1 MKLQT
6 RLTALVSAIIILIS
20 AAIGLFAI
28 SITENNEVGRVD
40 SILNSAVNQLG
51 ITQDDPLSLA
61 LLLADQSD
69 LKFTV
74 SYISAAREITALNQ
88 SSGDL
93 PEVPVDQDL
102 SAALSEG
109 ITLKTDGLNRI
120 RAVELPDD
128 EFLVL
133 SVSLAEI
140 SAAKSQ
146 NVRYL
151 FIFTLVMVLFG
162 TAVSNYLFR
171 RDNELNEVVNSLQ
184 KNQENMREF
193 LGDASHELRTPLT
206 VIKGYVELLGKNKA
220 AEPARTAE
228 YYERIAHE
236 IERMQS
242 LINDLLFIAELEDQ
256 APIEPEIINFSREVA
271 HLSNDLKTL
280 QPSRPIETKIQP
292 GILVNI
298 SHNYAQQMLAN
309 IFANL
314 RRHTP
319 EDSQVLIDL
328 ATAGNKAVLTI
339 SDAGS
344 GLPEEVYKSGI
355 QYFQRFDRSRSRES
369 GGSGLGMTIMKRI
382 IENANGSIELRQSQ
396 FGGLEIKITLPISR
410 DWWDY
415 WIKIHIMTSTY
426 LNSLKNKSEIH
437 IELVCLGNICRSPMA
452 AAVLHNKSRDLTRPK
467 FLVSSSGTSVWHK
480 GEGASPSSVKVWE
493 SAGYKYEHVSRP
505 FSMDLFDQRDLI
517 LTMDLTNR
525 SDVLKSARNQAD
537 INKVMMLRSFDPKLI
552 SLDTTTPDA
561 ELLQV
566 PDPWGQEITAYREV
580 FQIIDSAIDGLIQ
593 YFKD

>member
-40 SILNSAVNQLG
+40 SILASAVNQLVD
-51 ITQDDPLSLA
+51 TQDDPLSLA
-61 LLLADQSD
+61 LLLAEQSD

-74 SYISAAREITALNQ
+74 SYISAVREITPLNQ

-93 PEVPVDQDL
+93 QDVPNDQDL
-102 SAALSEG
+102 LASLSG
-109 ITLKTDGLNRI
+109 GVTLDIDGDNRI
-120 RAVELPDD
+120 RTIELPDN

-133 SVSLAEI
+133 SVSLADI
-140 SAAKSQ
+140 KTAKSQ
-146 NVRYL
+146 NIRYL
-151 FIFTLVMVLFG
+151 FLFTLAMVLLG

-171 RDNELNEVVNSLQ
+171 RDNQLNEVVNSLQ

-206 VIKGYVELLGKNKA
+206 VIKGYVEILSKNQ
-220 AEPARTAE
+220 TADGAKTVE
-228 YYERIAHE
+228 YYERVSHE

-242 LINDLLFIAELEDQ
+242 LINDLLLIAELEDK
-256 APIEPEIINFSREVA
+256 APTAPEIINFSREVA

-280 QPSRPIETKIQP
+280 QPTRPIETNIEP

-298 SHNYAQQMLAN
+298 YQNYAQQMLAN

-319 EDSQVLIDL
+319 ENSQVLIVL
-328 ATAGNKAVLTI
+328 ATAGNKAVFTI
-339 SDAGS
+339 SDAGP

-382 IENANGSIELRQSQ
+382 VENAGGSIELSKSE
-396 FGGLEIKITLPISR
+396 FGGLKIEINLPISR
-410 DWWDY
+410 D
-415 WIKIHIMTSTY
+415 
-426 LNSLKNKSEIH
+426 
-437 IELVCLGNICRSPMA
+437 
-452 AAVLHNKSRDLTRPK
+452 
-467 FLVSSSGTSVWHK
+467 
-480 GEGASPSSVKVWE
+480 
-493 SAGYKYEHVSRP
+493 
-505 FSMDLFDQRDLI
+505 
-517 LTMDLTNR
+517 
-525 SDVLKSARNQAD
+525 
-537 INKVMMLRSFDPKLI
+537 
-552 SLDTTTPDA
+552 
-561 ELLQV
+561 
-566 PDPWGQEITAYREV
+566 
-580 FQIIDSAIDGLIQ
+580 
-593 YFKD
+593 

>member
-40 SILNSAVNQLG
+40 SILTSAVNQLVD
-51 ITQDDPLSLA
+51 TQDDPLSLA

-93 PEVPVDQDL
+93 QGVPNDQYL
-102 SAALSEG
+102 LASLSEG
-109 ITLKTDGLNRI
+109 KTLNTDGMNRI
-120 RAVELPDD
+120 RGLQLPDD

-133 SVSLAEI
+133 SVSLADI
-140 SAAKSQ
+140 KTAKSQ
-146 NVRYL
+146 NIRYL
-151 FIFTLVMVLFG
+151 FLFTLAMVLLG
-162 TAVSNYLFR
+162 IAVSNYLFR

-184 KNQENMREF
+184 KNQDSMREF

-206 VIKGYVELLGKNKA
+206 VIKGYVELLSKNQISDLTK
-220 AEPARTAE
+220 TAE
-228 YYERIAHE
+228 YYARVGHE

-242 LINDLLFIAELEDQ
+242 LINDLLLIAELEDQ
-256 APIEPEIINFSREVA
+256 APIAPEIINFSREVA

-280 QPSRPIETKIQP
+280 QPERPIETRIEP

-319 EDSQVLIDL
+319 EDSQVLIVL

-344 GLPEEVYKSGI
+344 GLPDEVYKSGI

-382 IENANGSIELRQSQ
+382 IENAEGTITLRKSE
-396 FGGLEIKITLPISR
+396 FGGLEI
-410 DWWDY
+410 
-415 WIKIHIMTSTY
+415 
-426 LNSLKNKSEIH
+426 E
-437 IELVCLGNICRSPMA
+437 
-452 AAVLHNKSRDLTRPK
+452 
-467 FLVSSSGTSVWHK
+467 
-480 GEGASPSSVKVWE
+480 
-493 SAGYKYEHVSRP
+493 
-505 FSMDLFDQRDLI
+505 
-517 LTMDLTNR
+517 
-525 SDVLKSARNQAD
+525 
-537 INKVMMLRSFDPKLI
+537 I
-552 SLDTTTPDA
+552 SLP
-561 ELLQV
+561 V
-566 PDPWGQEITAYREV
+566 NRG
-580 FQIIDSAIDGLIQ
+580 
-593 YFKD
+593 

>member
-40 SILNSAVNQLG
+40 SILASAVNQLVD
-51 ITQDDPLSLA
+51 TDDDPLSLA

-74 SYISAAREITALNQ
+74 SYISAAREITSLNQ

-93 PEVPVDQDL
+93 QGVPNDQDL
-102 SAALSEG
+102 SAATAEG
-109 ITLKTDGLNRI
+109 LTLQIDRVNRI
-120 RAVELPDD
+120 RAIELPDD

-133 SVSLAEI
+133 SVSLADI
-140 SAAKSQ
+140 KTAKSQ
-146 NVRYL
+146 NIRYL
-151 FIFTLVMVLFG
+151 FLFTLAMVLLG

-184 KNQENMREF
+184 KNQDSMREF

-206 VIKGYVELLGKNKA
+206 VIKGYVELLSKNQISDVTK
-220 AEPARTAE
+220 TAE
-228 YYERIAHE
+228 YYGRVSHE

-242 LINDLLFIAELEDQ
+242 LINDLLLIAELEDQ
-256 APIEPEIINFSREVA
+256 TPEIINFSREVA

-280 QPSRPIETKIQP
+280 QPMRPIETRIEP

-319 EDSQVLIDL
+319 EDSQVLIVL

-339 SDAGS
+339 SDAGP
-344 GLPEEVYKSGI
+344 GLPDEVYKSGI

-382 IENANGSIELRQSQ
+382 IENASGAIELGKSE
-396 FGGLEIKITLPISR
+396 FGGLKIEINLPISR
-410 DWWDY
+410 D
-415 WIKIHIMTSTY
+415 
-426 LNSLKNKSEIH
+426 
-437 IELVCLGNICRSPMA
+437 
-452 AAVLHNKSRDLTRPK
+452 
-467 FLVSSSGTSVWHK
+467 
-480 GEGASPSSVKVWE
+480 
-493 SAGYKYEHVSRP
+493 
-505 FSMDLFDQRDLI
+505 
-517 LTMDLTNR
+517 
-525 SDVLKSARNQAD
+525 
-537 INKVMMLRSFDPKLI
+537 
-552 SLDTTTPDA
+552 
-561 ELLQV
+561 
-566 PDPWGQEITAYREV
+566 
-580 FQIIDSAIDGLIQ
+580 
-593 YFKD
+593 

>member
-40 SILNSAVNQLG
+40 SILNSAVNQLA

-93 PEVPVDQDL
+93 LGVPGDQDL

-109 ITLKTDGLNRI
+109 ITLKTDELNRI
-120 RAVELPDD
+120 RAIELPDD

-146 NVRYL
+146 NIRYL
-151 FIFTLVMVLFG
+151 FIFTLAMVLLG
-162 TAVSNYLFR
+162 IGVSNYLFR

-206 VIKGYVELLGKNKA
+206 VIKGYVELLGKNQA
-220 AEPARTAE
+220 SEPAKTAE

-242 LINDLLFIAELEDQ
+242 LINDLLLIAELEDQ
-256 APIEPEIINFSREVA
+256 GPIEPEIINFSREVA
-271 HLSNDLKTL
+271 HLSNDLKML
-280 QPSRPIETKIQP
+280 QTSRPIETKIEP

-319 EDSQVLIDL
+319 EDSQVLIEL
-328 ATAGNKAVLTI
+328 VTVGNKAVLTI

-382 IENANGSIELRQSQ
+382 IENANGLIELRKSQ

-410 DWWDY
+410 D
-415 WIKIHIMTSTY
+415 
-426 LNSLKNKSEIH
+426 
-437 IELVCLGNICRSPMA
+437 
-452 AAVLHNKSRDLTRPK
+452 
-467 FLVSSSGTSVWHK
+467 
-480 GEGASPSSVKVWE
+480 
-493 SAGYKYEHVSRP
+493 
-505 FSMDLFDQRDLI
+505 
-517 LTMDLTNR
+517 
-525 SDVLKSARNQAD
+525 
-537 INKVMMLRSFDPKLI
+537 
-552 SLDTTTPDA
+552 
-561 ELLQV
+561 
-566 PDPWGQEITAYREV
+566 
-580 FQIIDSAIDGLIQ
+580 
-593 YFKD
+593 

>member
-1 MKLQT
+1 MRLQT

-40 SILNSAVNQLG
+40 SILNSAVNQLV

-74 SYISAAREITALNQ
+74 SYISAAREITSLNQ

-93 PEVPVDQDL
+93 LGVPSDQDL
-102 SAALSEG
+102 AASVSEG
-109 ITLKTDGLNRI
+109 ITLKTDEINRI
-120 RAVELPDD
+120 RTVKLPDD
-128 EFLVL
+128 EYLVL
-133 SVSLAEI
+133 SVSLSDI
-140 SAAKSQ
+140 KTAKSQ
-146 NVRYL
+146 NIRYL
-151 FIFTLVMVLFG
+151 FIFTLAMVLLG
-162 TAVSNYLFR
+162 IAVSNYLFR

-184 KNQENMREF
+184 KNQDNMREF

-206 VIKGYVELLGKNKA
+206 VIKGYVELLNQDQASGATKN
-220 AEPARTAE
+220 TE

-242 LINDLLFIAELEDQ
+242 LINDLLLIAELEDQ
-256 APIEPEIINFSREVA
+256 APIELEIINFSREVA
-271 HLSNDLKTL
+271 HLSHDLKTL
-280 QPSRPIETKIQP
+280 QANRPIETNIEP

-319 EDSQVLIDL
+319 EDSEVLIEL
-328 ATAGNKAVLTI
+328 ATVGNKAVLTI

-344 GLPEEVYKSGI
+344 GLPDEVYKSGI

-382 IENANGSIELRQSQ
+382 IENANGSIELRKSQ

-410 DWWDY
+410 D
-415 WIKIHIMTSTY
+415 
-426 LNSLKNKSEIH
+426 
-437 IELVCLGNICRSPMA
+437 
-452 AAVLHNKSRDLTRPK
+452 
-467 FLVSSSGTSVWHK
+467 
-480 GEGASPSSVKVWE
+480 
-493 SAGYKYEHVSRP
+493 
-505 FSMDLFDQRDLI
+505 
-517 LTMDLTNR
+517 
-525 SDVLKSARNQAD
+525 
-537 INKVMMLRSFDPKLI
+537 
-552 SLDTTTPDA
+552 
-561 ELLQV
+561 
-566 PDPWGQEITAYREV
+566 
-580 FQIIDSAIDGLIQ
+580 
-593 YFKD
+593 

>member
-1 MKLQT
+1 LQT

-40 SILNSAVNQLG
+40 SILASAVNQLVD
-51 ITQDDPLSLA
+51 TDDDPLSLA

-74 SYISAAREITALNQ
+74 SYISAAREITSLNQ

-93 PEVPVDQDL
+93 QSVPSDQDL
-102 SAALSEG
+102 SAAMAEG
-109 ITLKTDGLNRI
+109 STLEIDGINRI
-120 RAVELPDD
+120 RAIALPDD

-133 SVSLAEI
+133 SVSLADI
-140 SAAKSQ
+140 KTAKSQ
-146 NVRYL
+146 NIRYL
-151 FIFTLVMVLFG
+151 FLFTLAMVLLG

-184 KNQENMREF
+184 KNQDSMREF

-206 VIKGYVELLGKNKA
+206 VIKGYVELLSKNQISDVTK
-220 AEPARTAE
+220 TAE
-228 YYERIAHE
+228 YYGRVSHE

-242 LINDLLFIAELEDQ
+242 LINDLLLIAELEDQ
-256 APIEPEIINFSREVA
+256 TPIAPEIINFSREVA

-280 QPSRPIETKIQP
+280 QPMRPIETRIEP

-319 EDSQVLIDL
+319 EDSQVLIVL

-339 SDAGS
+339 SDGGP
-344 GLPEEVYKSGI
+344 GLPDEVYKSGI

-382 IENANGSIELRQSQ
+382 IENASGAIELGKSE
-396 FGGLEIKITLPISR
+396 FGGLKIEINLPISR
-410 DWWDY
+410 D
-415 WIKIHIMTSTY
+415 
-426 LNSLKNKSEIH
+426 
-437 IELVCLGNICRSPMA
+437 
-452 AAVLHNKSRDLTRPK
+452 
-467 FLVSSSGTSVWHK
+467 
-480 GEGASPSSVKVWE
+480 
-493 SAGYKYEHVSRP
+493 
-505 FSMDLFDQRDLI
+505 
-517 LTMDLTNR
+517 
-525 SDVLKSARNQAD
+525 
-537 INKVMMLRSFDPKLI
+537 
-552 SLDTTTPDA
+552 
-561 ELLQV
+561 
-566 PDPWGQEITAYREV
+566 
-580 FQIIDSAIDGLIQ
+580 
-593 YFKD
+593 

>member
-6 RLTALVSAIIILIS
+6 RLTALVSAIIILVS

-40 SILNSAVNQLG
+40 SILASAVNQLVD
-51 ITQDDPLSLA
+51 TQDDPLSLA

-93 PEVPVDQDL
+93 DGVPTDQDL
-102 SAALSEG
+102 SAARAEG
-109 ITLKTDGLNRI
+109 LTLDIDGVNRI
-120 RAVELPDD
+120 RAIALPDD

-133 SVSLAEI
+133 SVSLADI
-140 SAAKSQ
+140 KTAKSQ
-146 NVRYL
+146 NIRYL
-151 FIFTLVMVLFG
+151 FLFTLAMVLLG

-184 KNQENMREF
+184 KNQDSMREF

-206 VIKGYVELLGKNKA
+206 VIKGYVELLSKNQISDLTK
-220 AEPARTAE
+220 TAE
-228 YYERIAHE
+228 YYERVGHE

-242 LINDLLFIAELEDQ
+242 LINDLLLIAELEDQ
-256 APIEPEIINFSREVA
+256 TPIAPEIINFSREVA
-271 HLSNDLKTL
+271 HLSSDLKTL
-280 QPSRPIETKIQP
+280 QPMRPIETRIEP
-292 GILVNI
+292 GILINI

-319 EDSQVLIDL
+319 EDSQVLIVL

-339 SDAGS
+339 SDAGP

-382 IENANGSIELRQSQ
+382 IENASGAIELGKSE
-396 FGGLEIKITLPISR
+396 FGGLKIEINLPISR
-410 DWWDY
+410 D
-415 WIKIHIMTSTY
+415 
-426 LNSLKNKSEIH
+426 
-437 IELVCLGNICRSPMA
+437 
-452 AAVLHNKSRDLTRPK
+452 
-467 FLVSSSGTSVWHK
+467 
-480 GEGASPSSVKVWE
+480 
-493 SAGYKYEHVSRP
+493 
-505 FSMDLFDQRDLI
+505 
-517 LTMDLTNR
+517 
-525 SDVLKSARNQAD
+525 
-537 INKVMMLRSFDPKLI
+537 
-552 SLDTTTPDA
+552 
-561 ELLQV
+561 
-566 PDPWGQEITAYREV
+566 
-580 FQIIDSAIDGLIQ
+580 
-593 YFKD
+593 

>member
-40 SILNSAVNQLG
+40 SILNSAVNQLI

-93 PEVPVDQDL
+93 LGVPVDQDL
-102 SAALSEG
+102 SAGLSGG

-133 SVSLAEI
+133 SVSLADI
-140 SAAKSQ
+140 KTAKSQ
-146 NVRYL
+146 NIQYL

-171 RDNELNEVVNSLQ
+171 RDNELNEVVNSMQ

-206 VIKGYVELLGKNKA
+206 VIKGYVELLGKNQA
-220 AEPARTAE
+220 AEPAKTAE

-242 LINDLLFIAELEDQ
+242 LINDLLLIAELEDQ
-256 APIEPEIINFSREVA
+256 APIDPEIINFSREVA

-280 QPSRPIETKIQP
+280 QQSRPIETKIEP

-319 EDSQVLIDL
+319 EESQVLIDL
-328 ATAGNKAVLTI
+328 ATVGNKAVLTI
-339 SDAGS
+339 SDAGP

-382 IENANGSIELRQSQ
+382 IENANGSIELRKSQ

-410 DWWDY
+410 D
-415 WIKIHIMTSTY
+415 
-426 LNSLKNKSEIH
+426 
-437 IELVCLGNICRSPMA
+437 
-452 AAVLHNKSRDLTRPK
+452 
-467 FLVSSSGTSVWHK
+467 
-480 GEGASPSSVKVWE
+480 
-493 SAGYKYEHVSRP
+493 
-505 FSMDLFDQRDLI
+505 
-517 LTMDLTNR
+517 
-525 SDVLKSARNQAD
+525 
-537 INKVMMLRSFDPKLI
+537 
-552 SLDTTTPDA
+552 
-561 ELLQV
+561 
-566 PDPWGQEITAYREV
+566 
-580 FQIIDSAIDGLIQ
+580 
-593 YFKD
+593 

>member
-40 SILNSAVNQLG
+40 SILNSAVNQLVT
-51 ITQDDPLSLA
+51 TQDDPLSLA

-93 PEVPVDQDL
+93 LGVPGDQDL
-102 SAALSEG
+102 SAALSAG
-109 ITLKTDGLNRI
+109 ITLKTDELNRI

-128 EFLVL
+128 EFLAL
-133 SVSLAEI
+133 SVSLADI

-146 NVRYL
+146 NIRYL
-151 FIFTLVMVLFG
+151 FLFTLAMVLLG

-206 VIKGYVELLGKNKA
+206 VIKGYVELLSKNQITDVTKA
-220 AEPARTAE
+220 AE
-228 YYERIAHE
+228 YYDRVGHE

-242 LINDLLFIAELEDQ
+242 LINDLLLIAELEDQ
-256 APIEPEIINFSREVA
+256 VPLETEIINFSREVA
-271 HLSNDLKTL
+271 HLSNDLKAL
-280 QPSRPIETKIQP
+280 QPIRPIETKIEP

-319 EDSQVLIDL
+319 EDSQVLIEL
-328 ATAGNKAVLTI
+328 TTAGNKAVLTI

-382 IENANGSIELRQSQ
+382 IENANGLIELRQSQ

-410 DWWDY
+410 D
-415 WIKIHIMTSTY
+415 
-426 LNSLKNKSEIH
+426 
-437 IELVCLGNICRSPMA
+437 
-452 AAVLHNKSRDLTRPK
+452 
-467 FLVSSSGTSVWHK
+467 
-480 GEGASPSSVKVWE
+480 
-493 SAGYKYEHVSRP
+493 
-505 FSMDLFDQRDLI
+505 
-517 LTMDLTNR
+517 
-525 SDVLKSARNQAD
+525 
-537 INKVMMLRSFDPKLI
+537 
-552 SLDTTTPDA
+552 
-561 ELLQV
+561 
-566 PDPWGQEITAYREV
+566 
-580 FQIIDSAIDGLIQ
+580 
-593 YFKD
+593 

>member
-40 SILNSAVNQLG
+40 SILNSAVNQLA

-93 PEVPVDQDL
+93 LSVPGNQDL

-128 EFLVL
+128 EFLVI

-146 NVRYL
+146 NIRYL
-151 FIFTLVMVLFG
+151 FIFTLAMVLLG
-162 TAVSNYLFR
+162 IGVSNYLFR

-206 VIKGYVELLGKNKA
+206 VIKGYVELLGKNQA
-220 AEPARTAE
+220 SEPAKTAE

-242 LINDLLFIAELEDQ
+242 LINDLLLIAELEDKV
-256 APIEPEIINFSREVA
+256 PVDPEIINFSREVA

-280 QPSRPIETKIQP
+280 QTSRPIETKIEP

-319 EDSQVLIDL
+319 EDSQVLIEL
-328 ATAGNKAVLTI
+328 VTVGNKAVLTI

-382 IENANGSIELRQSQ
+382 IENANGLIELRQSQ

-410 DWWDY
+410 D
-415 WIKIHIMTSTY
+415 
-426 LNSLKNKSEIH
+426 
-437 IELVCLGNICRSPMA
+437 
-452 AAVLHNKSRDLTRPK
+452 
-467 FLVSSSGTSVWHK
+467 
-480 GEGASPSSVKVWE
+480 
-493 SAGYKYEHVSRP
+493 
-505 FSMDLFDQRDLI
+505 
-517 LTMDLTNR
+517 
-525 SDVLKSARNQAD
+525 
-537 INKVMMLRSFDPKLI
+537 
-552 SLDTTTPDA
+552 
-561 ELLQV
+561 
-566 PDPWGQEITAYREV
+566 
-580 FQIIDSAIDGLIQ
+580 
-593 YFKD
+593 

>member
-40 SILNSAVNQLG
+40 SILASAVNQLVD
-51 ITQDDPLSLA
+51 TQDDPLSLA

-93 PEVPVDQDL
+93 DGVPTDQDL
-102 SAALSEG
+102 SAARAEG
-109 ITLKTDGLNRI
+109 LTLDIDGVNRI
-120 RAVELPDD
+120 RAIALPDD

-133 SVSLAEI
+133 SVSLADI
-140 SAAKSQ
+140 KTAKSQ
-146 NVRYL
+146 NIRYL
-151 FIFTLVMVLFG
+151 FLFTLAMVLLG

-184 KNQENMREF
+184 KNQDSMREF

-206 VIKGYVELLGKNKA
+206 VIKGYVELLSKNQISDLTK
-220 AEPARTAE
+220 TAE
-228 YYERIAHE
+228 YYERVGHE

-242 LINDLLFIAELEDQ
+242 LINDLLLIAELEDQ
-256 APIEPEIINFSREVA
+256 TPIAPEIINFSREVA
-271 HLSNDLKTL
+271 HLSSDLKTL
-280 QPSRPIETKIQP
+280 QPMRPIETRIEP

-319 EDSQVLIDL
+319 EDSQVLIVL

-339 SDAGS
+339 SDAGP

-382 IENANGSIELRQSQ
+382 IENASGAIELGKSE
-396 FGGLEIKITLPISR
+396 FGGLKIEINLPISR
-410 DWWDY
+410 D
-415 WIKIHIMTSTY
+415 
-426 LNSLKNKSEIH
+426 
-437 IELVCLGNICRSPMA
+437 
-452 AAVLHNKSRDLTRPK
+452 
-467 FLVSSSGTSVWHK
+467 
-480 GEGASPSSVKVWE
+480 
-493 SAGYKYEHVSRP
+493 
-505 FSMDLFDQRDLI
+505 
-517 LTMDLTNR
+517 
-525 SDVLKSARNQAD
+525 
-537 INKVMMLRSFDPKLI
+537 
-552 SLDTTTPDA
+552 
-561 ELLQV
+561 
-566 PDPWGQEITAYREV
+566 
-580 FQIIDSAIDGLIQ
+580 
-593 YFKD
+593 

>member
-1 MKLQT
+1 MRLQT

-40 SILNSAVNQLG
+40 SILNSAVNQLVT
-51 ITQDDPLSLA
+51 TQDDPLSLA

-93 PEVPVDQDL
+93 LGVPGDQDL
-102 SAALSEG
+102 SAALSTG
-109 ITLKTDGLNRI
+109 ITLKTDELNRI

-128 EFLVL
+128 EFLAL
-133 SVSLAEI
+133 SVSLADI

-146 NVRYL
+146 NIRYL
-151 FIFTLVMVLFG
+151 FLFTLAMVLLG

-206 VIKGYVELLGKNKA
+206 VIKGYVELLSKNQITDVTKA
-220 AEPARTAE
+220 AE
-228 YYERIAHE
+228 YYDRVGHE

-242 LINDLLFIAELEDQ
+242 LINDLLLIAELEDQ
-256 APIEPEIINFSREVA
+256 VPLETEIINFSREVA
-271 HLSNDLKTL
+271 HLSNDLKAL
-280 QPSRPIETKIQP
+280 QPSRPIETKIEP

-319 EDSQVLIDL
+319 EDSQVLIEL
-328 ATAGNKAVLTI
+328 TTAGNKAVLTI

-382 IENANGSIELRQSQ
+382 IENANGLIELRQSQ

-410 DWWDY
+410 D
-415 WIKIHIMTSTY
+415 
-426 LNSLKNKSEIH
+426 
-437 IELVCLGNICRSPMA
+437 
-452 AAVLHNKSRDLTRPK
+452 
-467 FLVSSSGTSVWHK
+467 
-480 GEGASPSSVKVWE
+480 
-493 SAGYKYEHVSRP
+493 
-505 FSMDLFDQRDLI
+505 
-517 LTMDLTNR
+517 
-525 SDVLKSARNQAD
+525 
-537 INKVMMLRSFDPKLI
+537 
-552 SLDTTTPDA
+552 
-561 ELLQV
+561 
-566 PDPWGQEITAYREV
+566 
-580 FQIIDSAIDGLIQ
+580 
-593 YFKD
+593 

>member
-40 SILNSAVNQLG
+40 SILASAVNQLVD
-51 ITQDDPLSLA
+51 TQDDPLSLA

-74 SYISAAREITALNQ
+74 SYISAAREITSLNQ

-93 PEVPVDQDL
+93 QGVPNDQDL
-102 SAALSEG
+102 SAGIAEG
-109 ITLKTDGLNRI
+109 LTLKVDGINRI
-120 RAVELPDD
+120 RAIALPDD

-133 SVSLAEI
+133 SVSLADI
-140 SAAKSQ
+140 KTAKSQ
-146 NVRYL
+146 NIRYL
-151 FIFTLVMVLFG
+151 FLFTLAMVLLG

-184 KNQENMREF
+184 KNQDSMREF

-206 VIKGYVELLGKNKA
+206 VIKGYVELLSKNQISDVTK
-220 AEPARTAE
+220 TAE
-228 YYERIAHE
+228 YYERVGHE

-242 LINDLLFIAELEDQ
+242 LINDLLLIAELEDQ
-256 APIEPEIINFSREVA
+256 TPIAPEIINFSREVA
-271 HLSNDLKTL
+271 HLSSDLKTL
-280 QPSRPIETKIQP
+280 QPMRPIETRIEP
-292 GILVNI
+292 GILINI

-319 EDSQVLIDL
+319 EDSQVLIVL
-328 ATAGNKAVLTI
+328 ATAGNKAILTI
-339 SDAGS
+339 SDAGP

-382 IENANGSIELRQSQ
+382 IENASGAIELGKSE
-396 FGGLEIKITLPISR
+396 FGGLKIEINLPISR
-410 DWWDY
+410 D
-415 WIKIHIMTSTY
+415 
-426 LNSLKNKSEIH
+426 
-437 IELVCLGNICRSPMA
+437 
-452 AAVLHNKSRDLTRPK
+452 
-467 FLVSSSGTSVWHK
+467 
-480 GEGASPSSVKVWE
+480 
-493 SAGYKYEHVSRP
+493 
-505 FSMDLFDQRDLI
+505 
-517 LTMDLTNR
+517 
-525 SDVLKSARNQAD
+525 
-537 INKVMMLRSFDPKLI
+537 
-552 SLDTTTPDA
+552 
-561 ELLQV
+561 
-566 PDPWGQEITAYREV
+566 
-580 FQIIDSAIDGLIQ
+580 
-593 YFKD
+593 

>member
-40 SILNSAVNQLG
+40 SILASAVNQLVD
-51 ITQDDPLSLA
+51 TDDDPLSLA

-74 SYISAAREITALNQ
+74 SYISAAREIASLNQ

-93 PEVPVDQDL
+93 QGVPSDQDL
-102 SAALSEG
+102 SASIAKGL
-109 ITLKTDGLNRI
+109 TLEIDGVNRI
-120 RAVELPDD
+120 RAIALPDD

-133 SVSLAEI
+133 SVSLADI
-140 SAAKSQ
+140 KTAKSQ
-146 NVRYL
+146 NIRYL
-151 FIFTLVMVLFG
+151 FLFTLAMVLLG

-184 KNQENMREF
+184 KNQDSMREF

-206 VIKGYVELLGKNKA
+206 VIKGYVELLSKNQISGVTK
-220 AEPARTAE
+220 TAE
-228 YYERIAHE
+228 YYGRVSHE

-242 LINDLLFIAELEDQ
+242 LINDLLLIAELEDQ
-256 APIEPEIINFSREVA
+256 TPIAPEIINFSREVA

-280 QPSRPIETKIQP
+280 QPMRPIETRIEP

-319 EDSQVLIDL
+319 EDSQVLIVL

-339 SDAGS
+339 SDGGP

-382 IENANGSIELRQSQ
+382 IENAEGTITLRKSE
-396 FGGLEIKITLPISR
+396 FGGLEI
-410 DWWDY
+410 
-415 WIKIHIMTSTY
+415 
-426 LNSLKNKSEIH
+426 E
-437 IELVCLGNICRSPMA
+437 
-452 AAVLHNKSRDLTRPK
+452 
-467 FLVSSSGTSVWHK
+467 
-480 GEGASPSSVKVWE
+480 
-493 SAGYKYEHVSRP
+493 
-505 FSMDLFDQRDLI
+505 
-517 LTMDLTNR
+517 
-525 SDVLKSARNQAD
+525 
-537 INKVMMLRSFDPKLI
+537 I
-552 SLDTTTPDA
+552 SLP
-561 ELLQV
+561 V
-566 PDPWGQEITAYREV
+566 NRG
-580 FQIIDSAIDGLIQ
+580 
-593 YFKD
+593 

>member
-40 SILNSAVNQLG
+40 SILASAVNQLVD
-51 ITQDDPLSLA
+51 TQDDPLSLA
-61 LLLADQSD
+61 LLLAEQSD

-74 SYISAAREITALNQ
+74 SYISAMREITSLNQ

-93 PEVPVDQDL
+93 PDVPNDQDL
-102 SAALSEG
+102 LAALSDGVTLDTEG
-109 ITLKTDGLNRI
+109 DNRI
-120 RAVELPDD
+120 RAIELPDD

-133 SVSLAEI
+133 SVSLADI
-140 SAAKSQ
+140 KTAKSQ
-146 NVRYL
+146 NIRYL
-151 FIFTLVMVLFG
+151 FLFTLAMVLLG

-171 RDNELNEVVNSLQ
+171 RDNQLNEVVNSLQ

-206 VIKGYVELLGKNKA
+206 VIKGYVEILSKNQTADGAK
-220 AEPARTAE
+220 TAE
-228 YYERIAHE
+228 YYERVGHE

-242 LINDLLFIAELEDQ
+242 LINDLLLIAELEDQ
-256 APIEPEIINFSREVA
+256 GPIAPEIINFSREVA

-280 QPSRPIETKIQP
+280 QPNRPIETRIEP

-298 SHNYAQQMLAN
+298 YQNYAQQMLAN

-319 EDSQVLIDL
+319 EDSQVLIVL
-328 ATAGNKAVLTI
+328 ASAGNKAVLTI
-339 SDAGS
+339 SDAGP

-382 IENANGSIELRQSQ
+382 VENAGGSIELSKSE
-396 FGGLEIKITLPISR
+396 FGGLKIEINLPISR
-410 DWWDY
+410 D
-415 WIKIHIMTSTY
+415 
-426 LNSLKNKSEIH
+426 
-437 IELVCLGNICRSPMA
+437 
-452 AAVLHNKSRDLTRPK
+452 
-467 FLVSSSGTSVWHK
+467 
-480 GEGASPSSVKVWE
+480 
-493 SAGYKYEHVSRP
+493 
-505 FSMDLFDQRDLI
+505 
-517 LTMDLTNR
+517 
-525 SDVLKSARNQAD
+525 
-537 INKVMMLRSFDPKLI
+537 
-552 SLDTTTPDA
+552 
-561 ELLQV
+561 
-566 PDPWGQEITAYREV
+566 
-580 FQIIDSAIDGLIQ
+580 
-593 YFKD
+593 

>member
-40 SILNSAVNQLG
+40 SILASAVNQLVD
-51 ITQDDPLSLA
+51 TQDDPLSLA

-74 SYISAAREITALNQ
+74 SYISAAREITSLNQ

-93 PEVPVDQDL
+93 QGVPNDQDL
-102 SAALSEG
+102 SAGIAEG
-109 ITLKTDGLNRI
+109 LTLKVDGINRI
-120 RAVELPDD
+120 RAIALPDD

-133 SVSLAEI
+133 SVSLADI
-140 SAAKSQ
+140 KTAKSQ
-146 NVRYL
+146 NIRYL
-151 FIFTLVMVLFG
+151 FLFTLAMVLLG

-184 KNQENMREF
+184 KNQDSMREF

-206 VIKGYVELLGKNKA
+206 VIKGYVELLSKNQISDLTK
-220 AEPARTAE
+220 TAE
-228 YYERIAHE
+228 YYERVGHE

-242 LINDLLFIAELEDQ
+242 LINDLLLIAELEDQ
-256 APIEPEIINFSREVA
+256 TPIAPEIINFSREVA

-280 QPSRPIETKIQP
+280 QPMRPIETRIEP
-292 GILVNI
+292 GILINI

-319 EDSQVLIDL
+319 EDSQVLIVL

-339 SDAGS
+339 SDAGP

-382 IENANGSIELRQSQ
+382 IENANGLIELRQSQ

-410 DWWDY
+410 D
-415 WIKIHIMTSTY
+415 
-426 LNSLKNKSEIH
+426 
-437 IELVCLGNICRSPMA
+437 
-452 AAVLHNKSRDLTRPK
+452 
-467 FLVSSSGTSVWHK
+467 
-480 GEGASPSSVKVWE
+480 
-493 SAGYKYEHVSRP
+493 
-505 FSMDLFDQRDLI
+505 
-517 LTMDLTNR
+517 
-525 SDVLKSARNQAD
+525 
-537 INKVMMLRSFDPKLI
+537 
-552 SLDTTTPDA
+552 
-561 ELLQV
+561 
-566 PDPWGQEITAYREV
+566 
-580 FQIIDSAIDGLIQ
+580 
-593 YFKD
+593 

>member
-40 SILNSAVNQLG
+40 SILNSAVNQLV

-93 PEVPVDQDL
+93 PGVPVDQDL

-109 ITLKTDGLNRI
+109 VTLKTDGLNRI

-242 LINDLLFIAELEDQ
+242 LINDLLLIAELEDQ

-280 QPSRPIETKIQP
+280 QPSRPIETKIEP

-382 IENANGSIELRQSQ
+382 IENANGSIELGKSQ
-396 FGGLEIKITLPISR
+396 FGGLEIRITLPISR
-410 DWWDY
+410 D
-415 WIKIHIMTSTY
+415 
-426 LNSLKNKSEIH
+426 
-437 IELVCLGNICRSPMA
+437 
-452 AAVLHNKSRDLTRPK
+452 
-467 FLVSSSGTSVWHK
+467 
-480 GEGASPSSVKVWE
+480 
-493 SAGYKYEHVSRP
+493 
-505 FSMDLFDQRDLI
+505 
-517 LTMDLTNR
+517 
-525 SDVLKSARNQAD
+525 
-537 INKVMMLRSFDPKLI
+537 
-552 SLDTTTPDA
+552 
-561 ELLQV
+561 
-566 PDPWGQEITAYREV
+566 
-580 FQIIDSAIDGLIQ
+580 
-593 YFKD
+593 

>member
-40 SILNSAVNQLG
+40 SILASAVNQLVD
-51 ITQDDPLSLA
+51 TDDDPLSLA

-74 SYISAAREITALNQ
+74 SYISAAREITSLNQ

-93 PEVPVDQDL
+93 QSVPSDQDL
-102 SAALSEG
+102 SEAMAEG
-109 ITLKTDGLNRI
+109 STLEIDGINRI
-120 RAVELPDD
+120 RAIALPDD

-133 SVSLAEI
+133 SVSLADI
-140 SAAKSQ
+140 KTAKSQ
-146 NVRYL
+146 NIRYL
-151 FIFTLVMVLFG
+151 FLFTLAMVLLG

-184 KNQENMREF
+184 KNQDSMREF

-206 VIKGYVELLGKNKA
+206 VIKGYVELLSKNQISDVTK
-220 AEPARTAE
+220 TAE
-228 YYERIAHE
+228 YYGRVSHE

-242 LINDLLFIAELEDQ
+242 LINDLLLIAELEDQ
-256 APIEPEIINFSREVA
+256 TPIAPEIINFSREVA

-280 QPSRPIETKIQP
+280 QPMRPIETRIEP

-319 EDSQVLIDL
+319 EDSQVLIVL

-339 SDAGS
+339 SDGGP
-344 GLPEEVYKSGI
+344 GLPDEVYKSGI

-382 IENANGSIELRQSQ
+382 IENASGAIELGKSE
-396 FGGLEIKITLPISR
+396 FGGLKIEINLPISR
-410 DWWDY
+410 D
-415 WIKIHIMTSTY
+415 
-426 LNSLKNKSEIH
+426 
-437 IELVCLGNICRSPMA
+437 
-452 AAVLHNKSRDLTRPK
+452 
-467 FLVSSSGTSVWHK
+467 
-480 GEGASPSSVKVWE
+480 
-493 SAGYKYEHVSRP
+493 
-505 FSMDLFDQRDLI
+505 
-517 LTMDLTNR
+517 
-525 SDVLKSARNQAD
+525 
-537 INKVMMLRSFDPKLI
+537 
-552 SLDTTTPDA
+552 
-561 ELLQV
+561 
-566 PDPWGQEITAYREV
+566 
-580 FQIIDSAIDGLIQ
+580 
-593 YFKD
+593 

>member
-40 SILNSAVNQLG
+40 SILASAVNQLVD
-51 ITQDDPLSLA
+51 TQDEPLSLA

-74 SYISAAREITALNQ
+74 SYISAAREITSLNQ

-93 PEVPVDQDL
+93 QGVPNDQDL
-102 SAALSEG
+102 SAAIAEG
-109 ITLKTDGLNRI
+109 LTLKIDGINRI
-120 RAVELPDD
+120 RAIALPDD

-133 SVSLAEI
+133 SVSLADI
-140 SAAKSQ
+140 KTAKSQ
-146 NVRYL
+146 NIRYL
-151 FIFTLVMVLFG
+151 FLFTLAMVLLG
-162 TAVSNYLFR
+162 TAISNYLFR

-184 KNQENMREF
+184 KNQDSMREF

-206 VIKGYVELLGKNKA
+206 VIKGYVELLSKNQISDLTK
-220 AEPARTAE
+220 TAE
-228 YYERIAHE
+228 YYERVGHE

-242 LINDLLFIAELEDQ
+242 LINDLLLIAELEDQ
-256 APIEPEIINFSREVA
+256 TPIAPEIINFSREVA

-280 QPSRPIETKIQP
+280 QPMRPIETRIEP
-292 GILVNI
+292 GILINI

-319 EDSQVLIDL
+319 EDSQVLIVL

-339 SDAGS
+339 SDAGP
-344 GLPEEVYKSGI
+344 GLPEAVYKSGI

-382 IENANGSIELRQSQ
+382 IENASGAIELGKSE
-396 FGGLEIKITLPISR
+396 FGGLKIEINLPISR
-410 DWWDY
+410 D
-415 WIKIHIMTSTY
+415 
-426 LNSLKNKSEIH
+426 
-437 IELVCLGNICRSPMA
+437 
-452 AAVLHNKSRDLTRPK
+452 
-467 FLVSSSGTSVWHK
+467 
-480 GEGASPSSVKVWE
+480 
-493 SAGYKYEHVSRP
+493 
-505 FSMDLFDQRDLI
+505 
-517 LTMDLTNR
+517 
-525 SDVLKSARNQAD
+525 
-537 INKVMMLRSFDPKLI
+537 
-552 SLDTTTPDA
+552 
-561 ELLQV
+561 
-566 PDPWGQEITAYREV
+566 
-580 FQIIDSAIDGLIQ
+580 
-593 YFKD
+593 

>member
-40 SILNSAVNQLG
+40 SILNSAVNQ
-51 ITQDDPLSLA
+51 INSSQDDPLSLA

-74 SYISAAREITALNQ
+74 SYISAAREFTSLNQ

-93 PEVPVDQDL
+93 LGVPTDQDL
-102 SAALSEG
+102 SAAISEG
-109 ITLKTDGLNRI
+109 VTLNTDDMNRI
-120 RAVELPDD
+120 RAVELPDN

-133 SVSLAEI
+133 SVSLTEI
-140 SAAKSQ
+140 KTAKSQ
-146 NVRYL
+146 NIRYL
-151 FIFTLVMVLFG
+151 FIFTLAMVLFG
-162 TAVSNYLFR
+162 IAVSNYLFR

-206 VIKGYVELLGKNKA
+206 VIKGYVELLSKNQA
-220 AEPARTAE
+220 ADAAKTAE

-242 LINDLLFIAELEDQ
+242 LIHDLLLIAELEDQ
-256 APIEPEIINFSREVA
+256 VPVESEIINFSREVA

-280 QPSRPIETKIQP
+280 QPSRPIETKIEP

-328 ATAGNKAVLTI
+328 DTVGNKAVLTI

-382 IENANGSIELRQSQ
+382 IENASGSIELNRSQ
-396 FGGLEIKITLPISR
+396 FGGLEIKITLPTSR
-410 DWWDY
+410 D
-415 WIKIHIMTSTY
+415 
-426 LNSLKNKSEIH
+426 
-437 IELVCLGNICRSPMA
+437 
-452 AAVLHNKSRDLTRPK
+452 
-467 FLVSSSGTSVWHK
+467 
-480 GEGASPSSVKVWE
+480 
-493 SAGYKYEHVSRP
+493 
-505 FSMDLFDQRDLI
+505 
-517 LTMDLTNR
+517 
-525 SDVLKSARNQAD
+525 
-537 INKVMMLRSFDPKLI
+537 
-552 SLDTTTPDA
+552 
-561 ELLQV
+561 
-566 PDPWGQEITAYREV
+566 
-580 FQIIDSAIDGLIQ
+580 
-593 YFKD
+593 

>member
-1 MKLQT
+1 MRLQT

-40 SILNSAVNQLG
+40 SILNSAVNQLA

-93 PEVPVDQDL
+93 LGVPGDQDL

-109 ITLKTDGLNRI
+109 ITLKTDELNRI
-120 RAVELPDD
+120 RAIELPDD
-128 EFLVL
+128 EFLVI

-146 NVRYL
+146 NIRYL
-151 FIFTLVMVLFG
+151 FIFTLAMVLLG
-162 TAVSNYLFR
+162 IGVSNYLFR

-206 VIKGYVELLGKNKA
+206 VIKGYVELLGKNQA
-220 AEPARTAE
+220 SEPAKAAE

-242 LINDLLFIAELEDQ
+242 LIHDLLLIAELEDQ
-256 APIEPEIINFSREVA
+256 GPIEPEIINFSREVA
-271 HLSNDLKTL
+271 HLSNDLKML
-280 QPSRPIETKIQP
+280 QTSRPIETKIEP

-319 EDSQVLIDL
+319 EDSQVLIEL
-328 ATAGNKAVLTI
+328 VTVGNKAVLTI

-382 IENANGSIELRQSQ
+382 IENANGLIELRKSQ

-410 DWWDY
+410 D
-415 WIKIHIMTSTY
+415 
-426 LNSLKNKSEIH
+426 
-437 IELVCLGNICRSPMA
+437 
-452 AAVLHNKSRDLTRPK
+452 
-467 FLVSSSGTSVWHK
+467 
-480 GEGASPSSVKVWE
+480 
-493 SAGYKYEHVSRP
+493 
-505 FSMDLFDQRDLI
+505 
-517 LTMDLTNR
+517 
-525 SDVLKSARNQAD
+525 
-537 INKVMMLRSFDPKLI
+537 
-552 SLDTTTPDA
+552 
-561 ELLQV
+561 
-566 PDPWGQEITAYREV
+566 
-580 FQIIDSAIDGLIQ
+580 
-593 YFKD
+593 

>member
-6 RLTALVSAIIILIS
+6 RLTALVSAIIIFIS

-40 SILNSAVNQLG
+40 SILASAVNQLVD
-51 ITQDDPLSLA
+51 TQDDPLSLA
-61 LLLADQSD
+61 LFLADQSD

-74 SYISAAREITALNQ
+74 SYISAARELTLLNQ

-93 PEVPVDQDL
+93 LVTPVNQDL
-102 SAALSEG
+102 LASLSEG
-109 ITLKTDGLNRI
+109 VTLDIDVVSRI
-120 RAVELPDD
+120 RAIELPDD

-140 SAAKSQ
+140 MAAKSQ
-146 NVRYL
+146 NIRYL
-151 FIFTLVMVLFG
+151 FLFTLAMVLLG
-162 TAVSNYLFR
+162 IAVSNFLFR

-206 VIKGYVELLGKNKA
+206 VIKGYVELLSKSQTTDATKS
-220 AEPARTAE
+220 AE
-228 YYERIAHE
+228 YYERVARE

-242 LINDLLFIAELEDQ
+242 LINDLLLIAELEDQ
-256 APIEPEIINFSREVA
+256 APAAPEIINFSREVA
-271 HLSNDLKTL
+271 HLSSDLKTL
-280 QPSRPIETKIQP
+280 QSMRPIETRIEP

-309 IFANL
+309 IFSNL

-319 EDSQVLIDL
+319 EDSQVLIAL

-339 SDAGS
+339 SDAGP

-382 IENANGSIELRQSQ
+382 IENAGGSIQLGKSQ
-396 FGGLEIKITLPISR
+396 FGGLEIEINLPISR
-410 DWWDY
+410 D
-415 WIKIHIMTSTY
+415 
-426 LNSLKNKSEIH
+426 
-437 IELVCLGNICRSPMA
+437 
-452 AAVLHNKSRDLTRPK
+452 
-467 FLVSSSGTSVWHK
+467 
-480 GEGASPSSVKVWE
+480 
-493 SAGYKYEHVSRP
+493 
-505 FSMDLFDQRDLI
+505 
-517 LTMDLTNR
+517 
-525 SDVLKSARNQAD
+525 
-537 INKVMMLRSFDPKLI
+537 
-552 SLDTTTPDA
+552 
-561 ELLQV
+561 
-566 PDPWGQEITAYREV
+566 
-580 FQIIDSAIDGLIQ
+580 
-593 YFKD
+593 

>member
-40 SILNSAVNQLG
+40 SILASAVNQLTD
-51 ITQDDPLSLA
+51 TQDDPLSLA
-61 LLLADQSD
+61 LFLADQSD

-74 SYISAAREITALNQ
+74 SYISAARELTSLNQ

-93 PEVPVDQDL
+93 LVAPINQDL
-102 SAALSEG
+102 LASLSEG
-109 ITLKTDGLNRI
+109 VTLDVDGVSRI
-120 RAVELPDD
+120 RAIELPDD

-140 SAAKSQ
+140 MAAKSQ
-146 NVRYL
+146 NIRYL
-151 FIFTLVMVLFG
+151 FLFTLAMVLLG
-162 TAVSNYLFR
+162 IAVSNFLFR
-171 RDNELNEVVNSLQ
+171 RDNELNDVVNSLQ

-206 VIKGYVELLGKNKA
+206 VIKGYVELLSKSQSTDA
-220 AEPARTAE
+220 TRSAE
-228 YYERIAHE
+228 YYERVRHE

-242 LINDLLFIAELEDQ
+242 LINDLLLIAELEDQ
-256 APIEPEIINFSREVA
+256 TPVAPEIINFSREVA
-271 HLSNDLKTL
+271 HLSSDLKTL
-280 QPSRPIETKIQP
+280 QSMRPIETRIEP

-319 EDSQVLIDL
+319 EDSQVLIVL

-339 SDAGS
+339 ADAGP
-344 GLPEEVYKSGI
+344 GMPEEVYKSGI

-382 IENANGSIELRQSQ
+382 IENAGGSIQLSKSQ
-396 FGGLEIKITLPISR
+396 FGGLKIEINLPISR
-410 DWWDY
+410 D
-415 WIKIHIMTSTY
+415 
-426 LNSLKNKSEIH
+426 
-437 IELVCLGNICRSPMA
+437 
-452 AAVLHNKSRDLTRPK
+452 
-467 FLVSSSGTSVWHK
+467 
-480 GEGASPSSVKVWE
+480 
-493 SAGYKYEHVSRP
+493 
-505 FSMDLFDQRDLI
+505 
-517 LTMDLTNR
+517 
-525 SDVLKSARNQAD
+525 
-537 INKVMMLRSFDPKLI
+537 
-552 SLDTTTPDA
+552 
-561 ELLQV
+561 
-566 PDPWGQEITAYREV
+566 
-580 FQIIDSAIDGLIQ
+580 
-593 YFKD
+593 